1 MPFSNATFRLL
12 VCSAMVLS
20 LLGLNASAALGQGS
34 STPGVAN
41 ITTIVFDPTGAVIPN
56 AEVTFKGEKTI
67 TTTTRQDGSSVQM
80 PLPYGRY
87 AVAINSPGFK
97 TSVIDYLV
105 DTDKPR
111 VLKVVLAVAPTT
123 GNYALVEGV
132 PTTTSDLPYLIQPT
146 EAMNLPMGGGPSTF
160 FPPSVYTQFFSACSS
175 DRACTRSEKF
185 RVDSVPRGCCVL
197 TVTNGDGHGTDEV
210 STYLVFLNG
219 KRVLPAGHT
228 QHSSSVVKVHQD
240 NILKVVLTGE
250 PYSKV
255 FIQIA
260 YDPRL

>member
-1 MPFSNATFRLL
+1 MSFSNGAFRLL
-12 VCSAMVLS
+12 VCSALLLS
-20 LLGLNASAALGQGS
+20 LLELHAAPALGQGS

-41 ITTIVFDPTGAVIPN
+41 ITTIVFDPAGAVIPN

-67 TTTTRQDGSSVQM
+67 TTKTGQDGSSIQV

-87 AVAINSPGFK
+87 AVAISSPGFK
-97 TSVIDYLV
+97 TNIIDYLV

-111 VLKVVLAVAPTT
+111 VLKVVLAVAPTI

-132 PTTTSDLPYLIQPT
+132 PTITSDLPNGIQPT
-146 EAMNLPMGGGPSTF
+146 LITHLPMGGGPFTLY
-160 FPPSVYTQFFSACSS
+160 PPSVYTQFFSACSS
-175 DRACTRSEKF
+175 ARSCTRSERF
-185 RVDSVPRGCCVL
+185 RVDSVPRGCSVL
-197 TVTNGDGHGTDEV
+197 TVTNGDGQGTDEV

-219 KRVLPAGHT
+219 KRVLPAAHT
-228 QHSSSVVKVHQD
+228 QHSSSVVKLHQD